1 MKSIDLYTNLLQD
14 SLPSKKIIG
23 QQGDYSYF
31 LPCKIL
37 FGAGVADKIGEEA
50 KKLGCT
56 KALIITDKGIVN
68 SGLVNIVTDT
78 LKNSGIDS
86 VVYDGVTAN
95 PTIDSVND
103 AYFNIKKVN
112 PDGIVALGGGSAID
126 TAKVAALRVT
136 NDVPLEKALR
146 GEPITIPR
154 NIPLIAVE
162 TCSGTSAE
170 VTLFAPVQDAKTQD
184 KLGYGTPLLIPDVA
198 ICDPLFTLS
207 VPSSITAYTG
217 IDCLSHGIES
227 YVTKHAWPITEVLAL
242 GAIKLV
248 FDNLREAVF
257 NGNNVQAREGML
269 MANLMVGMA
278 FPYSGAGMVHG
289 CGEPLSG
296 VYNMAH
302 GLTMGLVMPYVE
314 KFNMPSNYSKFKEI
328 ARAAGENIE
337 GLSEREAAEKAIVAL
352 VKLNKD
358 VGIPDSLE
366 EAGVKKE
373 DLPKLIGK
381 ASNHG
386 CMSVNPILMT
396 KKDLENVF
404 HQAFSGVLKDIV

>member
-1 MKSIDLYTNLLQD
+1 MKSIELYTNLLKD

-23 QQGDYSYF
+23 KQGDYSYH

-37 FGAGVADKIGEEA
+37 FGIGVADKIGIEA

-56 KALIITDKGIVN
+56 KTLIITDKGIVN
-68 SGLVNIVTDT
+68 SGLVDIIIGT
-78 LKNSGIDS
+78 LKDSGISS
-86 VVYDGVTAN
+86 VVYDGVAAN

-103 AYFNIKKVN
+103 AYSQIMKVK
-112 PDGIVALGGGSAID
+112 PDGLVALGGGSAID

-184 KLGYGTPLLIPDVA
+184 KLGYGTPLLVPDVA

-207 VPSSITAYTG
+207 VPSYITACTG
-217 IDCLSHGIES
+217 IDCLSHAIES
-227 YVTKHAWPITEVLAL
+227 YVTKYAWPITEVLAL

-248 FDNLREAVF
+248 FDNLRKAVF
-257 NGNNVQAREGML
+257 NGNDVQAREGML

-296 VYNMAH
+296 VYNMVH
-302 GLTMGLVMPYVE
+302 GLTMGLMMPYVE
-314 KFNMPSNYSKFKEI
+314 RFNMPSNYNKFKEI
-328 ARAAGENIE
+328 ARAAGENVE
-337 GLSEREAAEKAIVAL
+337 GLSDREAAELAIVAL

-373 DLPKLIGK
+373 DLPRLVGK

-404 HQAFSGVLKDIV
+404 NQAFNGTLKDIV